1 MSKQPSAIAHLQAL
15 RNDGIEMLHISRQ
28 AQINMKRLI
37 KIFNGQA
44 KSTPEELQRILKI
57 NITRNVGCT
66 AGQIQERVAD
76 LVRTGMTVYEISMK
90 AKIADS
96 LLRIV
101 QNSKQ
106 SLLFDYEILEKLE
119 RVNK

>member
-1 MSKQPSAIAHLQAL
+1 MNKQPSAIAHLQAL
-15 RNDGIEMLHISRQ
+15 RNDGVEMLYISRQ

-37 KIFNGQA
+37 KIFNGQT

-57 NITRNVGCT
+57 SVTRNVGCT
-66 AGQIQERVAD
+66 AGEIQKRISD
-76 LVRTGMTVYEISMK
+76 LVQTGMTVYEISMK

-106 SLLFDYEILEKLE
+106 SSLFDYEILEKLDK
-119 RVNK
+119 VA